1 MPSKTK
7 DRHKLAK
14 WEAAKAAAL
23 PGDPRFRWN
32 VWAEYH
38 LPEGLQRN
46 VFLAIKD
53 HTRTSVRNGQAG
65 NAKIDFLYKKF
76 WPDDPHPPQRRQQRL
91 GAVISRINAQLRP
104 LGFVIKPGTEKRT
117 YLFRRLRLGE

>member
-14 WEAAKAAAL
+14 WEAAKASAL

-38 LPEGLQRN
+38 LPEGVQRD
-46 VFLAIKD
+46 VFMQIKD
-53 HTRTSVRNGQAG
+53 HLRTNAKRGGS
-65 NAKIDFLYKKF
+65 AKIDFLYNRF
-76 WPDDPHPPQRRQQRL
+76 WGDEPHPPQRRQQRL
-91 GAVISRINAQLRP
+91 GAVISRINVQLRP
-104 LGFVIKPGTEKRT
+104 LGFVIKPGLEKRT